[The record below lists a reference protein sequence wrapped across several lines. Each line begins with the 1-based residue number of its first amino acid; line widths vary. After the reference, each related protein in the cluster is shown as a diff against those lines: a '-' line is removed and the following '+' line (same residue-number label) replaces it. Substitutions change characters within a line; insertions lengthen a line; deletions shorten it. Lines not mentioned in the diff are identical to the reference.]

1 MKTLRSMTISY
12 SIVRGQKQ
20 HVKISDNI
28 MINSK
33 NKCRIVKTRVALRMC
48 SRN

>member
-1 MKTLRSMTISY
+1 MTISY
-12 SIVRGQKQ
+12 NMVGGQKQ
-20 HVKISDNI
+20 HVKILDNI

-33 NKCRIVKTRVALRMC
+33 NKCRIVKTRVDLRMC